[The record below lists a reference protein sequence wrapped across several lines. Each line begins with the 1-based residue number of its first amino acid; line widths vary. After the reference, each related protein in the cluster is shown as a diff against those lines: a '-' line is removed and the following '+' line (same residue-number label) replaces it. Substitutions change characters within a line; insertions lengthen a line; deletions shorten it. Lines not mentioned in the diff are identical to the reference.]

1 MIGYAAEMDSHT
13 LRTAAEWRLQA
24 VMRRVNR
31 SRHGGAFDVRP
42 ITLTSAAGYRITATI
57 TRIAGTAPQPGLVVS
72 PGIHQGLKDLA
83 GYGAVVNT
91 EELAGGGYTVL
102 TFDPAGRGESWGEED
117 FGGPEHQ
124 DDVRLAF
131 DALRPACSTVG
142 VLALSLGIAAAAGA
156 LARWP
161 ELDAAFLLDWEG
173 PCDRQIITAGGTILV
188 PAAGHTLDDDAYW
201 IPREAVQK
209 LTALR
214 CPYVRL
220 QALPD
225 HAQPHEVRHAMR
237 MARAAERA
245 LRAGTLPWF
254 QLNDHPRDEVPA
266 RPRWL
271 AGGPIAANI
280 AIRRKLRAL
289 RQVLHE

>member
-1 MIGYAAEMDSHT
+1 MPRAA
-13 LRTAAEWRLQA
+13 A
-24 VMRRVNR
+24 
-31 SRHGGAFDVRP
+31 
-42 ITLTSAAGYRITATI
+42 
-57 TRIAGTAPQPGLVVS
+57 
-72 PGIHQGLKDLA
+72 
-83 GYGAVVNT
+83 T
-91 EELAGGGYTVL
+91 EERR
-102 TFDPAGRGESWGEED
+102 FEEYRAPSRD
-117 FGGPEHQ
+117 T
-124 DDVRLAF
+124 RLRA
-131 DALRPACSTVG
+131 D
-142 VLALSLGIAAAAGA
+142 
-156 LARWP
+156 
-161 ELDAAFLLDWEG
+161 
-173 PCDRQIITAGGTILV
+173 
-188 PAAGHTLDDDAYW
+188 TLDDDAYW